1 MKAAQHRSLACR
13 AAMRGQ
19 AMVEYIVIASVLA
32 AAMFS
37 FEFGGKTAAQ
47 YLAEMIRAFFRNL
60 TYFLSL
66 P

>member
-1 MKAAQHRSLACR
+1 MKAPQRHSPARR

-37 FEFGGKTAAQ
+37 FEFGGRTAAQ
-47 YLAEMIRAFFRNL
+47 YLADMIRAFFRNL

>member
-1 MKAAQHRSLACR
+1 MKAARHLSPARR

-47 YLAEMIRAFFRNL
+47 YLTEMIRAFFRNL

>member
-1 MKAAQHRSLACR
+1 MKAAQHRSLARR
-13 AAMRGQ
+13 AATRGQ

>member
-1 MKAAQHRSLACR
+1 
-13 AAMRGQ
+13 
-19 AMVEYIVIASVLA
+19 MVEYIVIASVLA

-37 FEFGGKTAAQ
+37 FEFGAKTAAQ

-60 TYFLSL
+60 TYFISL